1 MRKSASWI
9 LVVAVALLL
18 ALTAAPSAAAPLPA
32 AAPPPQAAE
41 VHPGVWEALEV
52 EGEAQILVLL
62 KQQADLRG
70 AGALGTR
77 EAKGQYVYEALWT
90 LAQQSQEDLRA
101 TLDAQG
107 IDYQAF
113 YIVNAIKAHADAEL
127 VRSLAARSDVAQIVP
142 NSPIQGVPPDE
153 PEPKPEA
160 PPSTRAVDVIQTN
173 LIRVNADDVW
183 ALGYTG
189 QGIVVAGQ
197 DTGYDW
203 EHPAL
208 LNQYRGWDGATA
220 SHDYNWHDAIHVDD
234 PTNDCGFDSP
244 VPCDDH
250 GHGTHTMGIIVGD
263 DGGTHQIGMAP
274 GAEWIG
280 CRNMEQGVG
289 TPATYME
296 CFEFFLAPYPV
307 EGTPEDGDPTYAPD
321 VVNNSWSCP
330 PTEGCDVAAI
340 GLLEESVDALR
351 QAGIMVVASA
361 GNYGTYTTD
370 SCDTVL
376 YPPAIYTQ
384 STTVG
389 NFNHLTDQIH
399 SSSSRG
405 PVTYDGVTYIK
416 PDISAP
422 GVYIYSSIPD
432 NDYTWMTGTSMS
444 GPHVAGAAALL
455 LSAAPGYSDH
465 VDAIE
470 YLLLHTAEPKTTDE
484 GCGGDGPEDVPNN
497 TWGWGILDALGAVEY
512 ATAGSLAGTASDG
525 DTGSPIAGAE
535 VTAVLVA
542 GPLGPT
548 STADASGQYAMTL
561 APGTYDITARAFGYL
576 SQTVSNVV
584 IREQETSHLD
594 FDLFPARRLY
604 IPLILRAR

>member
-1 MRKSASWI
+1 MMRRSASWT

-18 ALTAAPSAAAPLPA
+18 ALLAPPSA

-41 VHPGVWEALEV
+41 VHAGVWEALEV
-52 EGEAQILVLL
+52 EGEAQILILL

-70 AGALGTR
+70 AGALRTK

-90 LAQQSQEDLRA
+90 LAQQSQQDLRA

-113 YIVNAIKAHADAEL
+113 YIVNAIKARAGAEL

-153 PEPKPEA
+153 PEPEPEA
-160 PPSTRAVDVIQTN
+160 PLSIRAVDGIEQN

-203 EHPAL
+203 DHPAL
-208 LNQYRGWDGATA
+208 VNQYRGWDGATA

-280 CRNMEQGVG
+280 CRNMDEGVG
-289 TPATYME
+289 TPATYIE
-296 CFEFFLAPYPV
+296 CFEFFLAPYPI
-307 EGTPEDGDPTYAPD
+307 EGAPADGDPTYAPD

-330 PTEGCDVAAI
+330 PYEGCDEAAI

-361 GNYGTYTTD
+361 GNYGG
-370 SCDTVL
+370 SCETVL

-389 NFNHLTDQIH
+389 NFNHLTGEIH
-399 SSSSRG
+399 YSSSRG
-405 PVTYDGVTYIK
+405 PVTYDGSTYIK

-422 GVYIYSSIPD
+422 GVSIYSSVPD
-432 NDYTWMTGTSMS
+432 NNYTWMTGTSMS
-444 GPHVAGAAALL
+444 GPHVAGAVALL
-455 LSAAPGYSDH
+455 LTAAPDYRSH

-470 YLLLHTAEPKTTDE
+470 YLLLHTAEPRKTDE
-484 GCGGDGPEDVPNN
+484 GCGGDGPDDVPNN
-497 TWGWGILDALGAVEY
+497 TWGWGILDALGAVQY
-512 ATAGSLAGTASDG
+512 ATAGSI
-525 DTGSPIAGAE
+525 TGSVSDSEIGGPIAAAE
-535 VTAVLVA
+535 VTAVLVT
-542 GPLGPT
+542 GPIGPT
-548 STADASGQYAMTL
+548 SITDPSGRYSMRL

-576 SQTVSNVV
+576 SQTASNVV
-584 IREQETSHLD
+584 IREQGTSHQD
-594 FDLFPARRLY
+594 FDLVPYQRIYL
-604 IPLILRAR
+604 PLILRAR